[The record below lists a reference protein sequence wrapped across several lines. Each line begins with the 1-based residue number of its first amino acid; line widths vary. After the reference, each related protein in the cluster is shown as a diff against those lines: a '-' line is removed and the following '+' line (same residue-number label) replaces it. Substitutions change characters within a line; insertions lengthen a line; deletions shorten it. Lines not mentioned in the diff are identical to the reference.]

1 MGVTISATG
10 GAGTNVF
17 NVKTKNGIEAVTFE
31 RSQMIDEVEDGE
43 KPVTIEGYS
52 DPFDLTS
59 EQWGTSTMIRI
70 LFRVGP
76 GHEQEGGLFSVMYG
90 FKAGPKARLR
100 EVLVAALGRDL
111 RAGEDIDLDGI
122 IGSRLIVSTKGEVN
136 SQGLVVTKFVSARAA
151 KAKAAKAASV
161 WGDE

>member
-1 MGVTISATG
+1 MGITISATG

-17 NVKTKNGIEAVTFE
+17 NVKTKAGIEAVTFE

-76 GHEQEGGLFSVMYG
+76 GHDQEGGLFSVMYG

-111 RAGEDIDLDGI
+111 RAGEDIDLDAI
-122 IGSRLIVSTKGEVN
+122 IGARLIVSTKGEVN

-151 KAKAAKAASV
+151 KAKAKAANV

>member
-1 MGVTISATG
+1 MGTIISATG

-17 NVKTKNGIEAVTFE
+17 NVKTKAGIEAVTFE

-76 GHEQEGGLFSVMYG
+76 GHDQEGGLFSVMYG

-111 RAGEDIDLDGI
+111 RAGEDIDLDAI
-122 IGSRLIVSTKGEVN
+122 IGARLIVSTKGEVN

-151 KAKAAKAASV
+151 KAKAKAANV